1 MEFLSDVQRTCYER
15 VHELMHE
22 IFGTFVMDFADEPV
36 FRLRADSAIVHTAVL
51 PHNADLAVITTW
63 AYVVSGADITADL
76 MGYLLAENADLN
88 FGAFALDADGD
99 ILLKHTILANTV
111 DPDELKASVL
121 GVALTAD
128 RYDDQIIA
136 HYGGRTGLETM
147 KQQIEEIR
155 RAVNEG

>member
-1 MEFLSDVQRTCYER
+1 MEFLSDVQRTCYGR
-15 VHELMHE
+15 VRELMHE
-22 IFGTFVMDFADEPV
+22 IFGQFVMEFADEPV

-51 PHNADLAVITTW
+51 PHNNELAVITTW
-63 AYVVSGADITADL
+63 AYVVSGAEISSEL
-76 MGYLLAENADLN
+76 MAYLLSENAELN
-88 FGAFALDADGD
+88 FGAFALDSDGD

-128 RYDDQIIA
+128 RYDDRIIT

-147 KQQIEEIR
+147 KAQVEEIKR
-155 RAVNEG
+155 VISEG